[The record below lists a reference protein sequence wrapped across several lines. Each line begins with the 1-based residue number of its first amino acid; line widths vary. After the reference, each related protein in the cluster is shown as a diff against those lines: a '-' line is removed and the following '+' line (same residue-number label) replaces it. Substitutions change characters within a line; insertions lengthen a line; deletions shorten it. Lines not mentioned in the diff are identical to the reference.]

1 MKDPLRMMM
10 IEFYGRRTLDQWLEA
25 TKHLDPALVRETFAS
40 VTQEDADEAQAAG
53 GVRW

>member
-25 TKHLDPALVRETFAS
+25 TKHLDPALVKATFES
-40 VTQEDADEAQAAG
+40 VTQEDADKARNAG
-53 GVRW
+53 GIRW